1 MTLSVS
7 HGPKKRGRNKSQ
19 SPAHSRAS
27 RRSSGMRAARK
38 IKNTY
43 RQEGLMLKQS
53 LGRGPRRRSDHRG
66 SLRKGLFISVIW
78 TMRIKCER

>member
-1 MTLSVS
+1 M
-7 HGPKKRGRNKSQ
+7 GPRNEVETN
-19 SPAHSRAS
+19 HRAQHIV
-27 RRSSGMRAARK
+27 GPQEGALECEQQEK

-53 LGRGPRRRSDHRG
+53 LGRGPRRRGDHRG
-66 SLRKGLFISVIW
+66 SLRKGLFVSAIW